1 MLQAMKEEISYFNFR
16 DHYSTSYLRNNPDI
30 DQRNIHKMHP
40 QTGYA
45 RYDYDNEETGYLP
58 KSSLKTS
65 FAHGFHLILME
76 PGSANYIL
84 HTTPYNILCCII
96 HCIILYII
104 LYIIYYYYIL
114 HYNIYYIILYITFYI
129 TILQYLIFIY

>member
-58 KSSLKTS
+58 KSSLQTS

-84 HTTPYNILCCII
+84 HTTPYNIYYAVLYIVLYYI
-96 HCIILYII
+96 LYYILYII
-104 LYIIYYYYIL
+104 LYITL
-114 HYNIYYIILYITFYI
+114 
-129 TILQYLIFIY
+129 